1 MSPLNI
7 LLDKMH
13 IYTLAIGKS
22 NFIEIDMID
31 QTQIEEAFG
40 KPL

>member
-7 LLDKMH
+7 LLDKMN
-13 IYTLAIGKS
+13 IQKLTIGKS
-22 NFIEIDMID
+22 NFIEIDMVD